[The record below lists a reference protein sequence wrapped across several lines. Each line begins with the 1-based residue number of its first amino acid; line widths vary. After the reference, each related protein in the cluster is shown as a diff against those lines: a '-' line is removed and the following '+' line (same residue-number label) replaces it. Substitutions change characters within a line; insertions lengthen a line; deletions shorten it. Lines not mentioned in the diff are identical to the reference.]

1 MLNYQEDE
9 IEACKNMTLQK
20 IAIRLDIHQL
30 VAECR
35 YITVIVF
42 SITEIYTVLVVL
54 LLDLKIGDKNVY
66 FLVQYQFWIATTW
79 LRSGSPSPFCI
90 FLSMMKTKISSIWI
104 AINVCGVSNH
114 FFFAAPLAPVSLFRL
129 DRIS

>member
-9 IEACKNMTLQK
+9 MEVCKNMTLQK
-20 IAIRLDIHQL
+20 VTIRLDIHQL

-35 YITVIVF
+35 YIIVIVF
-42 SITEIYTVLVVL
+42 SIIEIYTVLVVL

-79 LRSGSPSPFCI
+79 LRSGSSSPFCV
-90 FLSMMKTKISSIWI
+90 FVSMMKTEDFIDM
-104 AINVCGVSNH
+104 
-114 FFFAAPLAPVSLFRL
+114 
-129 DRIS
+129 DRN